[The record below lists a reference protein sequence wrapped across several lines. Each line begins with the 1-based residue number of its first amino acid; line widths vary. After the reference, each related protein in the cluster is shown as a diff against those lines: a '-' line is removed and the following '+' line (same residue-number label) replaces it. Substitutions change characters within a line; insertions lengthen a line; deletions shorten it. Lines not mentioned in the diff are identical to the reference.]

1 MIPYISLLHEM
12 LKSGKMTSVQLTEL
26 YISAIEKNNSKYN
39 AYVHLTFDE
48 ARKNAEYADKLIREG
63 KATALTGI
71 PFTLKD
77 NIATDGLPTTCCSKI
92 LQGLKPYYDA
102 TVWSKL
108 KAQGAVLL
116 GKTNMDEFAMGST
129 SESSYFGAPK
139 NPVDTTKVTGG
150 SSGGGAAAVCAD
162 LAAYALG
169 SDTGGS
175 IRQPASFCGIVGFK
189 PTYGAVSRY
198 GLIAY
203 GSSLDQIGPMTH
215 SVSDAAIVYDA
226 IRGVDRADGTSVP
239 TPDGKTVLTG
249 DVKGLKIGIAQEYFD
264 GVPADIKSAIDG
276 MVAAYERAGAQVV
289 KVSIP
294 ALKLALPVYY
304 IIACAE
310 ASSNLGRYDGI
321 RYGFRASNYTSV
333 DDMITKTR
341 TEGFGKEVKK
351 RIMLGTYVLSSGY
364 FDAYYKKAC
373 LIRKAVESQMAEAF
387 EKCDV
392 LFAPTAPNTAFPL
405 GYSGGNAV
413 QTYLSDVCTVP
424 VNIAGLPAISIPCG
438 KDKGGMPIGMQIIG
452 KKFDDARVLD
462 VAYFAEKIDY
472 NEFIS
477 EINRVKDIIAK
488 DELLCVR

>member
-1 MIPYISLLHEM
+1 MRSVISVLSKKLS
-12 LKSGKMTSVQLTEL
+12 SGEITSVELTKR
-26 YISAIEKNNSKYN
+26 YIEAIERQNKQIN

-48 ARKNAEYADKLIREG
+48 ALAQAEIADEMLRSG
-63 KATALTGI
+63 RATTLTGI

-77 NIATDGLPTTCCSKI
+77 NIATDGLLTTCCSKI

-102 TVWSKL
+102 TVYKKL

-129 SESSYFGAPK
+129 CETSCYGGAL
-139 NPVDTTKVTGG
+139 NPLDTGKVAGG

-175 IRQPASFCGIVGFK
+175 IRQPASFCGVVGFK

-203 GSSLDQIGPMTH
+203 GSSLDQIGPLTK
-215 SVSDAAIVYDA
+215 SVSDAALVYDA
-226 IRGVDRADGTSVP
+226 IRGLDKADGTSEK
-239 TPDGKTVLTG
+239 TPNEKTVLTG
-249 DVKGLKIGIAQEYFD
+249 DIRGLKIGVAEEYFD
-264 GVPADIKSAIDG
+264 GISAEIKGAVENMI
-276 MVAAYERAGAQVV
+276 AAYERAGAQIV

-321 RYGFRASNYTSV
+321 RYGYRALNYTSV

-373 LIRKAVESQMAEAF
+373 LIRKTVESQMAEAF

-392 LFAPTAPNTAFPL
+392 LFAPTAPNTAFAV

-413 QTYLSDVCTVP
+413 ETYLSDVCTVP
-424 VNIAGLPAISIPCG
+424 VNIAGLPAVSIPCG
-438 KDKGGMPIGMQIIG
+438 KDKSGMPIGVQLIG
-452 KKFDDARVLD
+452 KKFDDQKVLNT
-462 VAYFAEKIDY
+462 AYFAEIE
-472 NEFIS
+472 NLS
-477 EINRVKDIIAK
+477 ETAEITGGVK
-488 DELLCVR
+488 L

>member
-1 MIPYISLLHEM
+1 MKSVISLLSQK
-12 LKSGKMTSVQLTEL
+12 LQSGEITSAQLTEK
-26 YISAIEKNNSKYN
+26 YISEIEARNPALN

-48 ARKNAEYADKLIREG
+48 ARKNSETADKMLKEG
-63 KATALTGI
+63 RATPLTGI

-92 LQGLKPYYDA
+92 LQGFRPYYDA
-102 TVWSKL
+102 TVWKKL

-129 SESSYFGAPK
+129 SETSVYGAPS
-139 NPVDTTKVTGG
+139 NPVDLTRVTGG

-175 IRQPASFCGIVGFK
+175 IRQPASFCGVVGFK
-189 PTYGAVSRY
+189 PSYGAVSRY

-203 GSSLDQIGPMTH
+203 GSSLDQIGPMTK
-215 SVSDAAIVYDA
+215 SVSDAALVYDA
-226 IRGVDRADGTSVP
+226 IRGEDKADGTSCP
-239 TPDGKTVLTG
+239 TPAGKTALKG
-249 DVKGLKIGIAQEYFD
+249 DIKGLKIGVAKEYFE
-264 GVPADIKSAIDG
+264 GVPTEIKSAVEAMISS
-276 MVAAYERAGAQVV
+276 YERGGAQVV
-289 KVSIP
+289 NVSIP

-321 RYGFRASNYTSV
+321 RYGYRAASYSDV

-373 LIRKAVESQMAEAF
+373 LLRKTVESQFAQSF
-387 EKCDV
+387 GKCDV
-392 LFAPTAPNTAFPL
+392 LFAPTVPNTAFVK

-413 QTYLSDVCTVP
+413 ETYLSDVCTVP
-424 VNIAGLPAISIPCG
+424 VNIAGLPAVSIPCG
-438 KDKGGMPIGMQIIG
+438 KDKNGLPIGVQIIG
-452 KKFDDARVLD
+452 KKFSDALVLD
-462 VAYFAEKIDY
+462 TAYYAERENLSQTAEVEGGVKI
-472 NEFIS
+472 
-477 EINRVKDIIAK
+477 
-488 DELLCVR
+488 